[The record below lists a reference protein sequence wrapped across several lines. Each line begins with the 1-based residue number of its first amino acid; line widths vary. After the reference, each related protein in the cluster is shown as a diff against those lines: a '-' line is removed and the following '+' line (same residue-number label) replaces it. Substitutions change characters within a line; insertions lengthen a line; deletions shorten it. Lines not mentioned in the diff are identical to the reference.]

1 MEGTPDSGSGGFEIL
16 CITAGTGNGWEFSP
30 EVLQAAVPLFEG
42 AQCFIDH
49 LPLDSMDGHSVR
61 DVAGIIT
68 DPVYDETAMGIKA
81 RLTPFGPSADLLRE
95 TCNEV
100 LAMGGTETK
109 IGFSADLGF
118 NCEGNIVT
126 EIVKIYSCDLVVD
139 PARGGAVLRAL
150 NQALHK
156 REEAKVRSQMQED
169 KKQIEA
175 LKKEHEKNA
184 ALQAEAAKARAL
196 RAEMC
201 KHVLD
206 TALAG
211 SGLPT
216 PIKDRLREQFS
227 NKLFEPEELN
237 RAIEDGRKMYAELT
251 AGASVKG
258 ISGGRFSG
266 MYSSQDQLVAAVHD
280 LLGAERP
287 KEVKGVECARLS
299 GIRELY
305 CMMTGD
311 YDFHGGFYQDRVQL
325 STVSDLPGILKNA
338 LNKLIAQRWDEL
350 GASGYRWWE
359 KIVTVEHFEN
369 LQDVT
374 GILVGE
380 LTLLPSV
387 AEGAAYTALGVA
399 DSPEVGSWSKYGGYV
414 GLTLEMFERDDTL
427 KLRQYPFKLATAG
440 LRRISAAIANIF
452 TANSGVGPAMA
463 DTYNVFDSSHHGNL
477 GTSALTAA
485 NWEAASQA
493 IWDQSMLVA
502 AGGTAPKLA
511 VDARY
516 LVVPRGLRLAAQHI
530 LYPSLTYE
538 ANITS
543 ENLQRGQFGDVVVCP
558 EFTDANDW
566 AAVAD
571 PMIAP
576 AIYVGERFGLMP
588 EIYIADNQL
597 TGALFTNDEIRVKA
611 RHFLN
616 VMVTDYR
623 PLYKNNVA

>member
-1 MEGTPDSGSGGFEIL
+1 
-16 CITAGTGNGWEFSP
+16 
-30 EVLQAAVPLFEG
+30 
-42 AQCFIDH
+42 
-49 LPLDSMDGHSVR
+49 MDG
-61 DVAGIIT
+61 
-68 DPVYDETAMGIKA
+68 K
-81 RLTPFGPSADLLRE
+81 LR
-95 TCNEV
+95 
-100 LAMGGTETK
+100 
-109 IGFSADLGF
+109 
-118 NCEGNIVT
+118 
-126 EIVKIYSCDLVVD
+126 
-139 PARGGAVLRAL
+139 
-150 NQALHK
+150 
-156 REEAKVRSQMQED
+156 QM
-169 KKQIEA
+169 
-175 LKKEHEKNA
+175 
-184 ALQAEAAKARAL
+184 
-196 RAEMC
+196 
-201 KHVLD
+201 
-206 TALAG
+206 TALYLVEGEKILMLYRIG
-211 SGLPT
+211 SRVVEPSWCG
-216 PIKDRLREQFS
+216 IGGH
-227 NKLFEPEELN
+227 FEPEELN
-237 RAIEDGRKMYAELT
+237 TAIEDGRKMYAELT

-452 TANSGVGPAMA
+452 TANSGVGPVMA

-477 GTSALTAA
+477 GTSALSAA

-516 LVVPRGLRLAAQHI
+516 LVVPRSLRLTAQHI